1 MSAVHDQAIFDCLR
15 GIVASVLEIAEDD
28 VWPTALLYE
37 DLAADSLEKVEIAV
51 RIERH
56 CGVKFTADE
65 AAKLRSVADAVA
77 LLRHKGVVTGPA
89 DGGP

>member
-1 MSAVHDQAIFDCLR
+1 
-15 GIVASVLEIAEDD
+15 
-28 VWPTALLYE
+28 
-37 DLAADSLEKVEIAV
+37 LEKVEIAV